1 MASSLATL
9 LRTILYPL
17 QFLER
22 AVGVA
27 EPCCGISGYRS
38 LCSSVGVSW
47 EPTAVYDSN
56 KGLAR
61 FWKNCLGQRADQL
74 NLGMQGDILKLDVA
88 SLQQEPEGL
97 IAGPPCQ
104 PWAMCG
110 LRLQHADARCEV
122 WEQTVEM
129 IIHFAHRGS
138 LLFFLLE
145 NSSGMIGSRFL
156 DETLERLRLCM
167 PWFAIDFVKHDLGS
181 VWPMHRERLW
191 IRGLRKDCLSEDDK
205 LPEVLRDPWKI
216 AGIQP
221 PTLRSLLLP
230 GKVNDTTDSMTAKQ
244 AANLR
249 LYIQAIAAERQKH
262 KFDLAVVELD
272 RCPLRAVGGRIYKDR
287 LPSLRTQGPL
297 LFVLSTADIHLNSSQ
312 MEFHRYVLPEER
324 LIFQGHSPDLVHH
337 FQYKKDVLQAAG
349 NCFNTLQA
357 SIMLAPLLRAA
368 VVAGKLRR
376 GVRQPRLSPQEL
388 SSLCYAEDR
397 ADAPSTKPA
406 AVSPKRKRQ
415 KASAT
420 IEWAMKT
427 L

>member
-1 MASSLATL
+1 MT
-9 LRTILYPL
+9 R
-17 QFLER
+17 
-22 AVGVA
+22 
-27 EPCCGISGYRS
+27 
-38 LCSSVGVSW
+38 
-47 EPTAVYDSN
+47 
-56 KGLAR
+56 
-61 FWKNCLGQRADQL
+61 
-74 NLGMQGDILKLDVA
+74 
-88 SLQQEPEGL
+88 
-97 IAGPPCQ
+97 
-104 PWAMCG
+104 
-110 LRLQHADARCEV
+110 
-122 WEQTVEM
+122 
-129 IIHFAHRGS
+129 
-138 LLFFLLE
+138 
-145 NSSGMIGSRFL
+145 
-156 DETLERLRLCM
+156 
-167 PWFAIDFVKHDLGS
+167 
-181 VWPMHRERLW
+181 
-191 IRGLRKDCLSEDDK
+191 

-230 GKVNDTTDSMTAKQ
+230 GKANDTTDSMTAKQ